1 MMYRFKLFMVSCLI
15 QWNVYMYMYG
25 LLHFY
30 ILYIFRYVR
39 VQRPSRWKTIL
50 KILYG
55 QPSQNLIARKMHD
68 HEAISGKILLEP
80 GTYWK
85 KKFFC
90 FDTIYTHLVIMEV
103 WKLSFTAVDSDP
115 VVFYID
121 NLYVDLTSQWVY
133 WVSKDFGYIPCSLL
147 EWIRLQTGHL
157 ACMCVTQSY

>member
-1 MMYRFKLFMVSCLI
+1 MECIY
-15 QWNVYMYMYG
+15 VYVWFVTFFTYYIYLDMFACSGPAGGRLYSKYYMG
-25 LLHFY
+25 SPARTWLPEKCMTM
-30 ILYIFRYVR
+30 
-39 VQRPSRWKTIL
+39 RPSLAKSYL
-50 KILYG
+50 N
-55 QPSQNLIARKMHD
+55 Q
-68 HEAISGKILLEP
+68 EP
-80 GTYWK
+80 TKK